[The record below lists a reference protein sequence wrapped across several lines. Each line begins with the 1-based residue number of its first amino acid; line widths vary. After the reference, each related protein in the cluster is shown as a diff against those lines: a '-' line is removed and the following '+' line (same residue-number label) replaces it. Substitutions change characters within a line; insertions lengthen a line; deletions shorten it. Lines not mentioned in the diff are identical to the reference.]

1 MIHAAVR
8 NGMMEDPSYGLLDPH
23 GLWDCL
29 FKGVQQMMG
38 SCHIY
43 PFLHA
48 FLFILIHSYSP
59 DVACQSL
66 CPVECS
72 HRKRSGAVLPLFPL
86 SYHFVATIV
95 VSCYSYL
102 SYFVDLVMSW
112 SGSIWLHIAL
122 WRAMNLPWHD
132 GARLGQDFM
141 RRHETELEM
150 PWVDIALATRQDFLR

>member
-1 MIHAAVR
+1 MGRFQPEGQSPTSRHLPHIHIHTHTLMNTDDTCSCAK
-8 NGMMEDPSYGLLDPH
+8 
-23 GLWDCL
+23 WDDGGSVVWPFGPPWPLRL
-29 FKGVQQMMG
+29 FVQRCSADDGVMPYL
-38 SCHIY
+38 SLSAR
-43 PFLHA
+43 F
-48 FLFILIHSYSP
+48 LIHSYSP

-86 SYHFVATIV
+86 SYHFVATII

-122 WRAMNLPWHD
+122 
-132 GARLGQDFM
+132 
-141 RRHETELEM
+141 
-150 PWVDIALATRQDFLR
+150 